1 MTYLGIGA
9 RVLIGVVFAVAFVGK
24 VRGRKAF
31 DEFVRSTR
39 AMGVLP
45 AALVRPVSFGVVA
58 AELLIVLA
66 LAVPTR
72 EAGALGF
79 GLATALLAAFTVGI
93 AVSLARGKRASC
105 RCFGDKDTPLRA
117 HHVGRD
123 LALIAVALVGLLG
136 TLATT
141 PVDPGVALVT
151 AVAGALLAGLVVML
165 DDILAIA

>member
-24 VRGRKAF
+24 VRNRKAF

-45 AALVRPVSFGVVA
+45 SALVRPVSVVVVA
-58 AELLIVLA
+58 AELLVVLA

-79 GLATALLAAFTVGI
+79 GLAAALLAAFTVGI
-93 AVSLARGKRASC
+93 AVSLTRGKRASC
-105 RCFGDKDTPLRA
+105 RCFGGKGTPLRA

-123 LALIAVALVGLLG
+123 LALVAVALVGLLG
-136 TLATT
+136 TLASA
-141 PVDPGVALVT
+141 PVDPGVAVVT
-151 AVAGALLAGLVVML
+151 AAAGALLAGLVVML
-165 DDILAIA
+165 DDILALA